1 MLAVP
6 RWGIGCGCASKSGIS
21 RLESGGDTPMR
32 FRLTYE
38 GSLKS
43 SQDRP
48 APGKTDRRAAHKHEL
63 RRHFH
68 KQLRHFFETD
78 KFLSGPH
85 FEVPRHLQEKFGVED
100 NTLRPRAEVLP
111 HLYEKFGYR
120 FVPLVRDEEF
130 LSCSL
135 RILLLRRDPPGSI
148 YNRGDIDNRIKTVL
162 DALRQPANAK
172 EVSMLPAGIDEDP
185 FFVLLED
192 DSQVTHLEVE
202 TDRLLVPT
210 TRDADDSAT
219 VHLVISVDVRPYF
232 GTFDN
237 GSFL

>member
-1 MLAVP
+1 MKL
-6 RWGIGCGCASKSGIS
+6 
-21 RLESGGDTPMR
+21 
-32 FRLTYE
+32 
-38 GSLKS
+38 
-43 SQDRP
+43 
-48 APGKTDRRAAHKHEL
+48 
-63 RRHFH
+63 
-68 KQLRHFFETD
+68 
-78 KFLSGPH
+78 
-85 FEVPRHLQEKFGVED
+85 GVGD

-162 DALRQPANAK
+162 DALRQPANVR
-172 EVSMLPAGIDEDP
+172 EVPALAVEKDEDP

-192 DSQVTHLEVE
+192 DRQVTHLEVE

-210 TRDADDSAT
+210 ACAPDDVAM
-219 VHLVISVDVRPYF
+219 VHLVVSVDVRPYF